1 MKLFIRIKDGMPF
14 EHPIVE
20 ENFRQAFPNV
30 DIDNLPDNFAE
41 FVRVENH
48 VLGPYEKNQTLS
60 YQLVDGKYTDV
71 YTCEQMTAEEIL
83 AKQERVKTL
92 WPLSPMFYS
101 SWSFNETTCSYEAPV
116 AKPEDG
122 NIYQWRESDLSWVIV
137 PTRPNGEGWNFNIET
152 GLWVKV

>member
-30 DIDNLPDNFAE
+30 DINNLPDNFAE
-41 FVRVENH
+41 FVRVQAPI
-48 VLGPYEKNQTLS
+48 LGPYEKNQTVS
-60 YQLVDGKYTDV
+60 YQLVNGKYTDV

-83 AKQERVKTL
+83 AKQDRVKTE
-92 WPLSPMFYS
+92 WSLSPISYP
-101 SWSFNETTCSYEAPV
+101 SWSFNETTCSFEAPV

-122 NIYQWRESDLSWVIV
+122 NFYAWRESDLSWVFY
-137 PTRPNGEGWNFNIET
+137 PTRPNGLGWDFNIET